1 MTTVNAAGR
10 YKRWERLLDDACW
23 KEIDDVG
30 MFVPKGHAVLHML
43 AAVLLWG
50 AVDNARLN
58 NFEHDHI
65 MHVKDAVLRTRGH
78 ASTMHKELEPVV
90 DRMDAVKGM
99 HSIEWG
105 RGRPAESQCARL
117 EATAWAVEYSGHCSM
132 IGGHLRDLLWPL
144 ASCGFDPL
152 CGCGRGA
159 WPKHVDTRRQE
170 KQAVYMVKLHHS
182 REEPRSAA
190 FPGQGGFTACEH
202 DAGQHQPHAHSDPS
216 AQSERRTTHR
226 ARDQPARG
234 VLRGQCRPA
243 GRERTGARAAR
254 LLALQRGRSG
264 RVPNWGKN

>member
-159 WPKHVDTRRQE
+159 WPKHVDTRRH
-170 KQAVYMVKLHHS
+170 KTGGLHG
-182 REEPRSAA
+182 ETP
-190 FPGQGGFTACEH
+190 PFTR
-202 DAGQHQPHAHSDPS
+202 GTSLGRIS
-216 AQSERRTTHR
+216 GTRRLH
-226 ARDQPARG
+226 G
-234 VLRGQCRPA
+234 M
-243 GRERTGARAAR
+243 
-254 LLALQRGRSG
+254 
-264 RVPNWGKN
+264 

>member
-1 MTTVNAAGR
+1 MTTVHAAGR

-117 EATAWAVEYSGHCSM
+117 EATAWAVEYSFVKM
-132 IGGHLRDLLWPL
+132 DV
-144 ASCGFDPL
+144 
-152 CGCGRGA
+152 
-159 WPKHVDTRRQE
+159 PKDRPIAQRVDMVAFFNVYNATAFSAFRKKFKTRRL
-170 KQAVYMVKLHHS
+170 KPPN
-182 REEPRSAA
+182 EPQVRL
-190 FPGQGGFTACEH
+190 GKTT
-202 DAGQHQPHAHSDPS
+202 
-216 AQSERRTTHR
+216 RRCPK
-226 ARDQPARG
+226 D
-234 VLRGQCRPA
+234 
-243 GRERTGARAAR
+243 
-254 LLALQRGRSG
+254 
-264 RVPNWGKN
+264 